1 MLNNGITMETENGD
15 YPVYIVQNRG
25 LAQSLFKIKQKYD
38 YRQLTVYLIQGSD
51 LVHIPLLQNKINSL
65 VPVYSKI
72 ELHFYEI
79 L

>member
-1 MLNNGITMETENGD
+1 MALQWRLKIGD